1 MTDLGAS
8 GAQLAQ
14 LDESQRPL
22 TASDSDVGLV
32 MYRGLNVIRIFE
44 ETTQALFLRGEVYGS
59 IHLCLGQEAVSVGVC
74 GALSDGDIVAATYRG
89 HGHALALG
97 MEPFGLL
104 AEMLGR
110 QAGVCGGRSGS
121 MNVVDLEHRLLG
133 CFGIVGGSIAA
144 ATGAALQ
151 ARRTGGVAVA
161 FFGDGTVN
169 QAYFAECLNFAKVF
183 ELPIVFVCENNQY
196 GEFTPFEAVTP
207 GGIVARPRALGIAA
221 MQVDGN
227 DVWAVRDAATVAV
240 AAARS
245 GQGPQFIEAV
255 TYRFSDHG
263 RGDPVRYRPDGE
275 MERWKERDPLK
286 VAGERLE
293 RECGVAAERLQAVVD
308 EVRDEIDAVRVA
320 ALAAPFPVPGSS
332 VTQFKGES

>member
-1 MTDLGAS
+1 MATAADAAPYGSVGKGAD
-8 GAQLAQ
+8 ADVELYRVMQL
-14 LDESQRPL
+14 
-22 TASDSDVGLV
+22 
-32 MYRGLNVIRIFE
+32 IRLFE
-44 ETTQALFLRGEVYGS
+44 EASQALFLRGEVYGS

-196 GEFTPFEAVTP
+196 GEYTKSSE
-207 GGIVARPRALGIAA
+207 
-221 MQVDGN
+221 
-227 DVWAVRDAATVAV
+227 
-240 AAARS
+240 AAA
-245 GQGPQFIEAV
+245 GAV
-255 TYRFSDHG
+255 HDTSASLF
-263 RGDPVRYRPDGE
+263 
-275 MERWKERDPLK
+275 
-286 VAGERLE
+286 
-293 RECGVAAERLQAVVD
+293 
-308 EVRDEIDAVRVA
+308 
-320 ALAAPFPVPGSS
+320 
-332 VTQFKGES
+332 

>member
-1 MTDLGAS
+1 
-8 GAQLAQ
+8 
-14 LDESQRPL
+14 
-22 TASDSDVGLV
+22 
-32 MYRGLNVIRIFE
+32 
-44 ETTQALFLRGEVYGS
+44 
-59 IHLCLGQEAVSVGVC
+59 
-74 GALSDGDIVAATYRG
+74 
-89 HGHALALG
+89 
-97 MEPFGLL
+97 
-104 AEMLGR
+104 
-110 QAGVCGGRSGS
+110 
-121 MNVVDLEHRLLG
+121 
-133 CFGIVGGSIAA
+133 
-144 ATGAALQ
+144 
-151 ARRTGGVAVA
+151 
-161 FFGDGTVN
+161 
-169 QAYFAECLNFAKVF
+169 
-183 ELPIVFVCENNQY
+183 
-196 GEFTPFEAVTP
+196 PFEAVTP